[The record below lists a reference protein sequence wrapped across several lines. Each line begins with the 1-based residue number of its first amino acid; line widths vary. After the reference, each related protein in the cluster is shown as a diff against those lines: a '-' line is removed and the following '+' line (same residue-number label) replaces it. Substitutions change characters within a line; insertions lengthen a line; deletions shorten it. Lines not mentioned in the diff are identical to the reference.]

1 MRKKVFYLKILIV
14 SCVDDNFGDNLI
26 RICFEKLM
34 YTALKNSGMDHEKV
48 ELAKMPHKAIDRD
61 LIISSDIL
69 FLPAE
74 VCLAL
79 TI

>member
-1 MRKKVFYLKILIV
+1 
-14 SCVDDNFGDNLI
+14 
-26 RICFEKLM
+26 M

-69 FLPAE
+69 YFAGGGLFGINYMNNHYPQLSEVNHKLDFL
-74 VCLAL
+74 L
-79 TI
+79 

>member
-1 MRKKVFYLKILIV
+1 
-14 SCVDDNFGDNLI
+14 
-26 RICFEKLM
+26 M
-34 YTALKNSGMDHEKV
+34 YTALKNLGMDHEKV
-48 ELAKMPHKAIDRD
+48 ELAKMPHKAIDGD